1 MKPSELKTGILY
13 GVGIG
18 PGDPELLTLKAV
30 KILKQVDVIAVPK
43 SKTEGESLALD
54 IVKQAVD
61 LSDKEILELTF
72 PMKKEHDELI
82 ESWKEAKKQI
92 LKPLKKGRDVAF
104 ITIGDPLFY
113 STFIYLLEQFTIQ
126 NSQFKI
132 KIIPGV
138 SSINAVSAATQ
149 IPLAKAGER
158 LAILPATYEQEK
170 IRQTLKDFD
179 TVVLIK
185 VNKVMDKIIS
195 ILEELDLKNNAVFVS
210 KAGLPDEKIVTN
222 LDSLKGKKLD
232 YFSMVIVKKK
242 ILLLENQISKIQR
255 F

>member
-1 MKPSELKTGILY
+1 MKISKPKIGTLY

-30 KILKQVDVIAVPK
+30 KILKQVPVIAVPK

-61 LSDKEILELTF
+61 LSDKKILELTF
-72 PMKKEHDELI
+72 PMKKEQNELTAAW
-82 ESWKEAKKQI
+82 EKAKKQI
-92 LKPLKKGRDVAF
+92 LKPLKKGKDVAF

-113 STFIYLLEQFTIQ
+113 STFIYLLEKFK
-126 NSQFKI
+126 SQDSKFKV

-158 LAILPATYEQEK
+158 LAILPATYEDKKLE
-170 IRQTLKDFD
+170 QTIEDFD

-185 VNKVMDKIIS
+185 VNNVMDKIIS
-195 ILEELDLKNNAVFVS
+195 TLEKLDLKNNAIFVS
-210 KAGLPDEKIVTN
+210 KAGLPDEEIVVD
-222 LDSLKGKKLD
+222 LDGLKKRRLNYLSMILIKKL
-232 YFSMVIVKKK
+232 
-242 ILLLENQISKIQR
+242 
-255 F
+255 

>member
-18 PGDPELLTLKAV
+18 TGDPELLTLKAV
-30 KILKQVDVIAVPK
+30 KILKKVDVIAVPK

-54 IVKQAVD
+54 IVKKVID
-61 LSDKEILELTF
+61 LKDKEIIELTF
-72 PMKKEHDELI
+72 PMKKNQEELVTAW
-82 ESWKEAKKQI
+82 EKAKKQI
-92 LKPLKKGRDVAF
+92 LKPLKKGKDVAF

-138 SSINAVSAATQ
+138 SSINAAAAAAQ

-158 LAILPATYEQEK
+158 FAVLPATYEHKK
-170 IRQTLKDFD
+170 IRETLKDFD

-185 VNKVMDKIIS
+185 VNKVMDKIIP
-195 ILEELDLKNNAVFVS
+195 ILEELNLKNKAVFVS
-210 KAGLPDEKIVTN
+210 KAGLPDEKIVKD
-222 LDSLKGKKLD
+222 LELIKDKKLD
-232 YFSMVIVKKK
+232 YFSMLIVKK
-242 ILLLENQISKIQR
+242 LSC

>member
-1 MKPSELKTGILY
+1 MSSSHISHLTPHGVLY

-30 KILKQVDVIAVPK
+30 KILKQAPVIAVPK

-54 IVKQAVD
+54 IVKKVMD
-61 LSDKEILELTF
+61 LKGKEVLELTF
-72 PMKKEHDELI
+72 PMKKEQNELTAAW
-82 ESWKEAKKQI
+82 EKAKKQI

-113 STFIYLLEQFTIQ
+113 STFIYLLEKFEVQG
-126 NSQFKI
+126 SKFKV

-138 SSINAVSAATQ
+138 SSINAVSAAAQ

-158 LAILPATYEQEK
+158 LVILPATYEQEK
-170 IRQTLKDFD
+170 IRQTLEDFD

-185 VNKVMDKIIS
+185 ISKVMDKIIS

-210 KAGLPDEKIVTN
+210 KAGLPDEKIVKD
-222 LDSLKGKKLD
+222 LDSIKGKKLD
-232 YFSMVIVKKK
+232 YFSMVIVKKYC
-242 ILLLENQISKIQR
+242 

>member
-1 MKPSELKTGILY
+1 MSGILY

-43 SKTEGESLALD
+43 SKAEGESLALD
-54 IVKQAVD
+54 ILKQVID
-61 LSDKEILELTF
+61 LNGKEILELTF
-72 PMKKEHDELI
+72 PMKKNHDELI

-92 LKPLKKGRDVAF
+92 LKPIKKGKDVAF

-113 STFIYLLEQFTIQ
+113 STFIYVMEQFTVHS
-126 NSQFKI
+126 SQFTV

-138 SSINAVSAATQ
+138 SSINAASAAAQ

-158 LAILPATYEQEK
+158 LAVLPATYEQK
-170 IRQTLKDFD
+170 KLKQALKDFD

-185 VNKVMDKIIS
+185 VNKVMDKIIP
-195 ILEELDLKNNAVFVS
+195 ILEELNLKDKAVFVS
-210 KAGLPDEKIVTN
+210 NAGMQKEDIVRDLN
-222 LDSLKGKKLD
+222 CIKGKKPD
-232 YFSMVIVKKK
+232 YFSMVIVKK
-242 ILLLENQISKIQR
+242 R
-255 F
+255 